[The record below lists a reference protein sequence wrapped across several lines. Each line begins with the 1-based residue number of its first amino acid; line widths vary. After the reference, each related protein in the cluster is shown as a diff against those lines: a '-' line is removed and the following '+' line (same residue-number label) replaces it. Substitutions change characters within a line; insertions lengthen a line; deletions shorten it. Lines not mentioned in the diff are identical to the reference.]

1 MSAPE
6 PTFTRDGTT
15 PLYWAD
21 PADRV
26 TAFLA
31 TDPDALGAQP
41 LLTTTWST
49 DPRGIYVFL
58 ATAPADSAA
67 FLRSLQEW
75 LDAYQPSPRPRFLWI
90 LNAGEGYLSWVAT
103 QLAVR
108 RDGDGT
114 YRLDGADFLLADYQ
128 LAAVGGGTVTPGAS
142 TGAGW
147 GFEVGDTELSSA
159 LVLYTPA
166 DMLFARPGSSVLS
179 MVPGSAGAWRFGLDA
194 RRDEGDG
201 FVRLGA
207 GMRFFTPGD
216 GGFVNTL
223 RFAVVRQPEGADL
236 TLHAQIDPLRPLDGT
251 RTSLG
256 FFPWPDAATDAG
268 DQPSEQP
275 ALPSGYVTALG
286 YEVSLTPQP
295 ASPTHEVPARLVL
308 AFSPYF
314 VGESTSGG
322 YYFVPDGSFQVSVSP
337 PAGAA
342 RAAGADPVDRIVC
355 GTSGM
360 EYLGVPVG
368 SGCALTFY
376 PDHHAFAPLGTES
389 TGADSLTGP
398 GTTSWVSVSAPPDVT
413 VRYYS
418 QPEDAPLF
426 KAPDASAAA
435 TLADD
440 SIALLEFYEIA
451 AADLAGPSVDAAA
464 GAMVFPMAPFHGM
477 AEGVVTEAVAI
488 EQRALAPTRRDAVVP
503 PTARER
509 AADASAEHVGV
520 TPQGL
525 GVGVTDDG
533 LAWTWLGIGHTG
545 DAAALP
551 DLRFTSVTGKFQQ
564 AMQTNNL
571 FMVVGN
577 PVEFARHGSVAYQL
591 TALALN
597 VIGTP
602 PGSKGIPATVLDAVR
617 ARMTGTR
624 YETRDAFLAAL
635 QAASPGITDE
645 QSAVFERFASQLTP
659 VIGGF
664 PFRLAPGSSAGGYLL
679 FKFALGRTV
688 DELAGDVSTW
698 SWPEA
703 AASDGAAKAQKD
715 IQDVITAAKDAV
727 ARSDSSP
734 YANFVEVVTD
744 PNWTG
749 VLALSV
755 DVPLEQLPA
764 ELQVLSA
771 GINPEQFRAHHFG
784 MSVTPYRLDKGAIRF
799 QRTSMFGLIDYQN
812 PEDQYFSENIPF
824 AFRVLQLTVGVRNSV
839 VTTFASRVQ
848 LLINRLFGAPARLF
862 PTTHGNN
869 IMLDGAHQQQ
879 QMPDGSIHDTYVF
892 SMSGQNTFRLDGL
905 VLQSVELLS
914 TQLVTAKAADPVK
927 GDPTVQANFQLAG
940 NLRFYEPPNFDPFCW
955 GATAA
960 GEADGYLRFGNL
972 GIAMSFSLGDPAN
985 PTFRLLD
992 GNLSF
997 DTANSKARA
1006 DALVSKFP
1014 IRLAGLVATPDP
1026 VLSPGAPPQSPADL
1040 GYTSV
1045 TAPLDQAK
1053 LSQPWYGLDYT
1064 IELGTLGALSGNKAI
1079 AIGLLVAWSPGV
1091 TGTEP
1096 SVYLGVR
1103 LPGAKDVIGVSLP
1116 LQGVLKL
1123 GFKGIEMQVDNDV
1136 AKGRTYTLVM
1146 RDFALRLLGLAFPP
1160 GYNDVILFGV
1170 PNQTGDPKIGWY
1182 MAYASDSDKKSPTP
1196 APTQQLVQQVRA
1208 TRRPAGED

>member
-1 MSAPE
+1 
-6 PTFTRDGTT
+6 
-15 PLYWAD
+15 
-21 PADRV
+21 
-26 TAFLA
+26 
-31 TDPDALGAQP
+31 
-41 LLTTTWST
+41 
-49 DPRGIYVFL
+49 VF
-58 ATAPADSAA
+58 
-67 FLRSLQEW
+67 
-75 LDAYQPSPRPRFLWI
+75 
-90 LNAGEGYLSWVAT
+90 
-103 QLAVR
+103 
-108 RDGDGT
+108 
-114 YRLDGADFLLADYQ
+114 
-128 LAAVGGGTVTPGAS
+128 
-142 TGAGW
+142 
-147 GFEVGDTELSSA
+147 
-159 LVLYTPA
+159 
-166 DMLFARPGSSVLS
+166 
-179 MVPGSAGAWRFGLDA
+179 
-194 RRDEGDG
+194 
-201 FVRLGA
+201 
-207 GMRFFTPGD
+207 
-216 GGFVNTL
+216 
-223 RFAVVRQPEGADL
+223 
-236 TLHAQIDPLRPLDGT
+236 
-251 RTSLG
+251 
-256 FFPWPDAATDAG
+256 
-268 DQPSEQP
+268 
-275 ALPSGYVTALG
+275 
-286 YEVSLTPQP
+286 
-295 ASPTHEVPARLVL
+295 

-314 VGESTSGG
+314 VAESTSGG
-322 YYFVPDGSFQVSVSP
+322 YYFVPDGSFQVSVSA
-337 PAGAA
+337 PAGGI
-342 RAAGADPVDRIVC
+342 RADPVDRIVC

-368 SGCALTFY
+368 SDCALTFY

-413 VRYYS
+413 VHYYS

-477 AEGVVTEAVAI
+477 AEGAVAEAVTI
-488 EQRALAPTRRDAVVP
+488 EQRALAPTRRGALVP
-503 PTARER
+503 PATADR
-509 AADASAEHVGV
+509 AAGASAKHVGV

-525 GVGVTDDG
+525 AVGVTDDG

-577 PVEFARHGSVAYQL
+577 PVEFAKHGSVAYQL

-602 PGSKGIPATVLDAVR
+602 PGSKGIPTTVLDAVR
-617 ARMTGTR
+617 AHMTGTR
-624 YETRDAFLAAL
+624 YETRDAFRAAL

-679 FKFALGRTV
+679 FKFALGRRV

-698 SWPEA
+698 AWPEA
-703 AASDGAAKAQKD
+703 AAPDGPAKAQKD
-715 IQDVITAAKDAV
+715 IQDVITAAKEAV
-727 ARSDSSP
+727 ARSGSSP
-734 YANFVEVVTD
+734 YADFVEVVTD

-755 DVPLEQLPA
+755 DVPLEQLPT

-784 MSVTPYRLDKGAIRF
+784 MSVTPYRLGEGAIRF

-869 IMLDGAHQQQ
+869 IMLDGAYQQQ
-879 QMPDGSIHDTYVF
+879 KMPDRSLHDTYVF
-892 SMSGQNTFRLDGL
+892 SMSGQNTFQLDGL
-905 VLQSVELLS
+905 VLQSVELVS

-955 GATAA
+955 GATMA

-972 GIAMSFSLGDPAN
+972 GIAMSFSLGDPTN

-997 DTANSKARA
+997 DTANSEARA

-1096 SVYLGVR
+1096 SVYVGVK

-1116 LQGVLKL
+1116 LQGVVKL

-1136 AKGRTYTLVM
+1136 AKGRTYTFVM

-1208 TRRPAGED
+1208 TRRPAGKD

>member
-1 MSAPE
+1 MSAQE

-21 PADRV
+21 PAGRV

-31 TDPDALGAQP
+31 ADPDVLGAQP
-41 LLTTTWST
+41 VLTTTWSA
-49 DPRGIYVFL
+49 DPKGIYVFL

-75 LDAYQPSPRPRFLWI
+75 LDAYQPNPRPRFLWI
-90 LNAGEGYLSWVAT
+90 LNAGEDYLSWAAT

-114 YRLDGADFLLADYQ
+114 WRLDGADFLLADYQ
-128 LAAVGGGTVTPGAS
+128 LAAVGRGTIAPGAS

-166 DMLFARPGSSVLS
+166 DMLSARPGSSVLS

-194 RRDEGDG
+194 RRSEGDG

-223 RFAVVRQPEGADL
+223 RFAVFRQPEGTDL
-236 TLHAQIDPLRPLDGT
+236 TLYAQVDPLRPLDGT

-256 FFPWPDAATDAG
+256 FFPWPDAAAAAG
-268 DQPSEQP
+268 DQPAGQP

-295 ASPTHEVPARLVL
+295 ASPAHEVPARLVL

-337 PAGAA
+337 SAGAA
-342 RAAGADPVDRIVC
+342 RAAGAVDRIVC

-360 EYLGVPVG
+360 EYLGVRAG
-368 SGCALTFY
+368 SGCALTFH
-376 PDHHAFAPLGTES
+376 PGHHAFAPLGTES

-398 GTTSWVSVSAPPDVT
+398 GTTSWVGVSAPPDVT

-426 KAPDASAAA
+426 KTPSVPAAA

-440 SIALLEFYEIA
+440 RITLLEFYEIT

-464 GAMVFPMAPFHGM
+464 GTMVFPMAPFHGM
-477 AEGVVTEAVAI
+477 AEGVVAEAVAI
-488 EQRALAPTRRDAVVP
+488 EQRALAPTRRDALVP
-503 PTARER
+503 P
-509 AADASAEHVGV
+509 AAAKRDAGASAEHVGV

-551 DLRFTSVTGKFQQ
+551 DLRFTSVAGKFRQ

-577 PVEFARHGSVAYQL
+577 PAEFAKHGSVAYQL

-602 PGSKGIPATVLDAVR
+602 PGSKGIPATVLNAVR
-617 ARMTGTR
+617 THMTGTR
-624 YETRDAFLAAL
+624 YETREAFLAAL

-664 PFRLAPGSSAGGYLL
+664 PFPLAPGSSAGGYLL

-703 AASDGAAKAQKD
+703 AAPEGPAKAQKD
-715 IQDVITAAKDAV
+715 IKDVITAAKDAV
-727 ARSDSSP
+727 ARHGSSP
-734 YANFVEVVTD
+734 YADFVDIVTD

-755 DVPLEQLPA
+755 DVPLDRLPA

-812 PEDQYFSENIPF
+812 PEDQYFSEDVQF
-824 AFRVLQLTVGVRNSV
+824 AFRVLQLTVGIRNSV

-879 QMPDGSIHDTYVF
+879 QMPDGSVHDTYVF
-892 SMSGQNTFRLDGL
+892 SMSGRNTFRLDGL
-905 VLQSVELLS
+905 VLQSAELVS
-914 TQLVTAKAADPVK
+914 TQLVTAKAADPVT

-960 GEADGYLRFGNL
+960 GDADGYLRFGNL
-972 GIAMSFSLGDPAN
+972 GIAMSFRLGNPAN
-985 PTFRLLD
+985 PAFRLLD

-1014 IRLAGLVATPDP
+1014 VRLAGLIAASDP
-1026 VLSPGAPPQSPADL
+1026 VLSPGAPPQLPADL

-1053 LSQPWYGLDYT
+1053 LSQPWYGLDYA
-1064 IELGTLGALSGNKAI
+1064 IELGTLGALSGNKPI
-1079 AIGLLVAWSPGV
+1079 VIGLLVAWSPGV

-1096 SVYLGVR
+1096 SVYVGVK

-1116 LQGVLKL
+1116 LQGVVKL

-1136 AKGRTYTLVM
+1136 PEGRTYTLVM

-1160 GYNDVILFGV
+1160 GDNDVILFGV

-1182 MAYASDSDKKSPTP
+1182 MAYASDSGKKSPAP
-1196 APTQQLVQQVRA
+1196 APTRQLVRQLRA
-1208 TRRPAGED
+1208 TRRPARED